1 MIWDDDDVRRIYFLW
16 LPLKLL
22 LFLLCCTTWCL
33 VFVSSRRRRASPS
46 ASQTWRLWP
55 RPPELRPQPKASL
68 TPNSLFLA
76 ETFIFLLQNK
86 QFPPERLSLCVY
98 SIYTSADG
106 KIKALLFILNWLL
119 WVCVFISQPSLF
131 LALIYSRHVFGEVQ
145 PWIYSFN
152 SLLLNLI
159 IA

>member
-1 MIWDDDDVRRIYFLW
+1 MRRIYFLW

-22 LFLLCCTTWCL
+22 LFLLCCMTWCL

-68 TPNSLFLA
+68 IPNSLFPA

-86 QFPPERLSLCVY
+86 LFPPERLSLCVY

-106 KIKALLFILNWLL
+106 KIKNKINNKIKFILNWLV

-131 LALIYSRHVFGEVQ
+131 LALIYLTLVFGEVE